1 MTVVAVNNARILILG
16 GYGAAGRLIARHLL
30 ARTGA
35 NVILAGRSI
44 DRARTVAGEL
54 NAEFAGARASSA
66 MVEAADERGLRE
78 ALRDAQLLV
87 VSAPTTRHT
96 EGVVR
101 AALDAGVDYLDIQ
114 LSDAKL
120 AVLRSFASRIEQEG
134 RCFITEAGFHPGLPS
149 AMVRYA
155 ANQVGD
161 IEAATV
167 ACYLN
172 VGTSLPYSEAA
183 DELMEVFGNY
193 QAQVFRD
200 GAWTKKGSFTSTAVE
215 FGGDIG
221 RRRCYPMFFEELRA
235 LPGMFPALRNAGF
248 YIADSHWLVD
258 WVLVPLAILGM
269 KIAPRLTIR
278 PAGKLVWWG
287 MRTFSRPPA
296 VVHLRVEARGRLHG
310 TPVTAVATVSH
321 DDAYE
326 LTAIPVVAYLL
337 QYLDGSARRHGL
349 WMMGHIAEPVRLF
362 RDMAELGARVTS
374 TATPDVT
381 AASGAPLRF
390 R

>member
-200 GAWTKKGSFTSTAVE
+200 GAWTKKACP
-215 FGGDIG
+215 
-221 RRRCYPMFFEELRA
+221 RQ
-235 LPGMFPALRNAGF
+235 
-248 YIADSHWLVD
+248 
-258 WVLVPLAILGM
+258 PLQQ
-269 KIAPRLTIR
+269 
-278 PAGKLVWWG
+278 
-287 MRTFSRPPA
+287 
-296 VVHLRVEARGRLHG
+296 
-310 TPVTAVATVSH
+310 AVAAQPH
-321 DDAYE
+321 QPIE
-326 LTAIPVVAYLL
+326 KLL
-337 QYLDGSARRHGL
+337 CRC
-349 WMMGHIAEPVRLF
+349 I
-362 RDMAELGARVTS
+362 
-374 TATPDVT
+374 
-381 AASGAPLRF
+381 
-390 R
+390 